1 MNSLFWITLVVSMI
15 GFVFLALIK
24 KYMESKKNT
33 TLQSTILFIVGTTVW
48 GVVSIIFLVWG
59 FSR

>member
-15 GFVFLALIK
+15 GFVVLALIK

-33 TLQSTILFIVGTTVW
+33 TPQSTILFIVGTTVW
-48 GVVSIIFLVWG
+48 GIVSIIFLV
-59 FSR
+59 

>member
-1 MNSLFWITLVVSMI
+1 MNLSFWITLVVSMI
-15 GFVFLALIK
+15 GFVVLALIR

-33 TLQSTILFIVGTTVW
+33 TTKSIVWFIVATTVW

>member
-1 MNSLFWITLVVSMI
+1 MNLSFWITLVVSMI
-15 GFVFLALIK
+15 GFVLLVFIK
-24 KYMESKKNT
+24 KIMESKKSST
-33 TLQSTILFIVGTTVW
+33 PQSIILFIVGTTVW